1 LGAASGEF
9 AADSTRIEMKKMIL
23 IAALLV
29 PPTGAL
35 ADSSSSSV
43 NAKRNMQMVCR
54 PIRETGSRLS
64 KKRVCMTREEWAEQK
79 RMMRTDLNQ
88 AQTRRNEPRSE

>member
-1 LGAASGEF
+1 MTKL
-9 AADSTRIEMKKMIL
+9 IL

-29 PPTGAL
+29 PPSAAL
-35 ADSSSSSV
+35 AQSNSNGVKIDRS
-43 NAKRNMQMVCR
+43 AQMVCR
-54 PIRETGSRLS
+54 PIKETGSRLS

-88 AQTRRNEPRSE
+88 AQTRRNEPQSN